1 MWKVKK
7 ILAPTDLSELS
18 LAGLRA
24 ALELAESQDAEVIV
38 YSVVKGPDAYARQP
52 ESLTPGS
59 IGVRPVEEILTA
71 RTEEVQACL
80 QQAFPDLLRKIKVR
94 CAANLGSPDENIV
107 EKAAQEGI
115 DIIVM
120 STQGRTGLGRMLL
133 GSVTEKVVRHSP
145 CQVLSVRPFA
155 GC

>member
-18 LAGLRA
+18 QAGLRT
-24 ALELAESQDAEVIV
+24 ALELAVSQGAEVVV
-38 YSVVKGPDAYARQP
+38 YSVVEGPDAYARQP

-59 IGVRPVEEILTA
+59 IGVRPVEEILRA
-71 RTEEVQACL
+71 RREEVQAHL
-80 QQAFPDLLRKIKVR
+80 QQAFPDLVQKLHVR
-94 CAANLGSPDENIV
+94 FETNLGSPDENIV
-107 EKAAQEGI
+107 EKAAQEGV

-133 GSVTEKVVRHSP
+133 GSVTEKVVRHAP
-145 CQVLSVRPFA
+145 CQVLSVRPSA
-155 GC
+155 GG